1 MFCNFCGKP
10 IDDGSNICKSCG
22 ATIVISK
29 QNNYTNE
36 NAKEAF
42 NKNPILNS
50 PQDINGDVI
59 MGIINNSLES
69 LTINYDICSLV
80 LYNLFNKSDDFRGE
94 FKKYLATSN
103 PFYLANLTKPLKSIN
118 FKIILGENVESTI
131 GMFAFL
137 EELES
142 APLMDTK
149 KIVHMSVMFFDD
161 IKLTKVPLFNT
172 ERNKDMGGMFAN
184 CQSLTTVPLFDTRN
198 VVLMAFTFLGCFN
211 LKFVPAFNTK
221 NVVVFSGMFFD
232 CRNLINIP
240 KFNTENVLITEEMF
254 VNCTK
259 LKEVPFLLFPKITDE
274 MDMKDMFKGCHR
286 LTRRTRKQ
294 WKLFYPSVIT
304 SENEYFYLKIF
315 LKNLL
320 WIFIFTFLFF
330 NFIIFIIFLR
340 EEWAYFK
347 SGNLNLTLMKLGRL
361 WIFYLFLYLFAGVFA
376 SFLEVRKVY
385 KHE

>member
-69 LTINYDICSLV
+69 LTINYDICTRV
-80 LYNLFNKSDDFRGE
+80 LFEKFKKSDDFRGE

-149 KIVHMSVMFFDD
+149 KIVDMSVMFFDD

-172 ERNKDMGGMFAN
+172 ERNTDMESMFAN

-198 VVLMAFTFLGCFN
+198 VVLMALTFLGCFN
-211 LKFVPAFNTK
+211 LKFVPAFNTE

-274 MDMKDMFKGCHR
+274 MYMKDMFKGCHR

-315 LKNLL
+315 FKKLLK
-320 WIFIFTFLFF
+320 F
-330 NFIIFIIFLR
+330 FIICFLMMFLTNIIIVYLIL
-340 EEWAYFK
+340 
-347 SGNLNLTLMKLGRL
+347 GNLNLD
-361 WIFYLFLYLFAGVFA
+361 GVLLIHTSFVSLCFA
-376 SFLEVRKVY
+376 SICSFEKGREVY
-385 KHE
+385 KNE

>member
-1 MFCNFCGKP
+1 M
-10 IDDGSNICKSCG
+10 
-22 ATIVISK
+22 
-29 QNNYTNE
+29 
-36 NAKEAF
+36 
-42 NKNPILNS
+42 
-50 PQDINGDVI
+50 
-59 MGIINNSLES
+59 
-69 LTINYDICSLV
+69 
-80 LYNLFNKSDDFRGE
+80 R
-94 FKKYLATSN
+94 
-103 PFYLANLTKPLKSIN
+103 
-118 FKIILGENVESTI
+118 
-131 GMFAFL
+131 
-137 EELES
+137 
-142 APLMDTK
+142 
-149 KIVHMSVMFFDD
+149 VMFFDD

-198 VVLMAFTFLGCFN
+198 VVYMAFTFLGCFN
-211 LKFVPAFNTK
+211 LKFVPAFNTE

-240 KFNTENVLITEEMF
+240 KFNTENVLINEEMF

-274 MDMKDMFKGCHR
+274 MDMKDIFKGCHR

-320 WIFIFTFLFF
+320 CFFIFTFLSF
-330 NFIIFIIFLR
+330 IFIIFLS
-340 EEWAYFK
+340 EVWAYFK
-347 SGNLNLTLMKLGRL
+347 SGNLNLSLMKSGRL
-361 WIFYLFLYLFAGVFA
+361 WIFYLFFCLFAGVFG

-385 KHE
+385 KSE